1 MSSTSNLD
9 EYKTTLKVVAMA
21 VITQLHV
28 YFLREHQTGD
38 KVDINVEIARG
49 LAKVGLAK
57 VWVMNK
63 ELDDEHIESLKCE
76 IKNMAQKAIYTVFNE
91 LFNKK
96 EAPDATDSLPRH

>member
-1 MSSTSNLD
+1 MSDKPNLD
-9 EYKTTLKVVAMA
+9 EYKTTLKAVAMA

-28 YFLREHQTGD
+28 DFLGKHKTED
-38 KVDINVEIARG
+38 KVDINIEIAKG
-49 LAKVGLAK
+49 LAR
-57 VWVMNK
+57 VWVDNT

-76 IKNMAQKAIYTVFNE
+76 IRKGVAKTIDTVFSE

>member
-1 MSSTSNLD
+1 MSSASNLD
-9 EYKTTLKVVAMA
+9 EYKTTLKAVAMA

-28 YFLREHQTGD
+28 YFLREQQTGD

-49 LAKVGLAK
+49 LAKV
-57 VWVMNK
+57 WVMNR

-76 IKNMAQKAIYTVFNE
+76 IKKGTDKTIDTVFNE

-96 EAPDATDSLPRH
+96 EAPDATDSLSRH